1 MTAPALSETE
11 AEFARA
17 LTSGPL
23 SPPASPTILIAD
35 DDDDVRDVIA
45 YKLQVAG
52 FRTLSADNGRSALT
66 IAMEQ
71 RPRMIILDVT
81 MPQLDGLSVC
91 YELHA
96 CPETAAIPV
105 LMISGDDRP
114 GNVDLG
120 FAIGA
125 DDYLA
130 KPFSQH
136 EMLRRVNWLLAG
148 STSCSTT
155 SRTTTPAPS
164 AGWSPAA
171 RTNGG

>member
-1 MTAPALSETE
+1 MAAPVLSETE
-11 AEFARA
+11 TAFARA
-17 LTSGPL
+17 LTSAPL
-23 SPPASPTILIAD
+23 SAPASPTILIAD

-66 IAMEQ
+66 IAIEQ
-71 RPRMIILDVT
+71 RPRMIILDVG

-96 CPETAAIPV
+96 CPETAQIPV
-105 LMISGDDRP
+105 LMISGDGRP
-114 GNVDLG
+114 DTADLG

-125 DDYLA
+125 ADYLA

-136 EMLRRVNWLLAG
+136 EMLRRVNCLLM
-148 STSCSTT
+148 SSD
-155 SRTTTPAPS
+155 R
-164 AGWSPAA
+164 
-171 RTNGG
+171 